1 MNDQNKPPK
10 RTRVM
15 REVGDFET
23 KLKSFSG
30 KHLSSDDSF
39 YTYSWSKSITGE
51 QSKVK
56 LDKMNSSD
64 ENVSILLKRL
74 DTYQSKLMEV
84 FNQISEPYFGKSTN
98 LSLTFN
104 QMLKRLEKKGE
115 VCVILTLEIFNS
127 NDIPED
133 LKLEWDMD
141 INILTQLYTKLLVRA
156 KKTRENEDSL
166 ESGRVHSSKDD
177 KSVYL
182 YAMFTCA
189 K

>member
-1 MNDQNKPPK
+1 MNDENKPK

-15 REVGDFET
+15 REVGDLET
-23 KLKSFSG
+23 KLKSFSS
-30 KHLSSDDSF
+30 KQLSVDDSF
-39 YTYSWSKSITGE
+39 YTYSWSKSLSGE
-51 QSKVK
+51 ESKIK

-74 DTYQSKLMEV
+74 EVYQRMLMEV
-84 FNQISEPYFGKSTN
+84 FNQTSEPFFGKTTN

-104 QMLKRLEKKGE
+104 QCLKKIEHKDN
-115 VCVILTLEIFNS
+115 VCVMLTLELFNS

-141 INILTQLYTKLLVRA
+141 VNILTQLYTKLLVRA
-156 KKTRENEDSL
+156 KKTREDADSL

-182 YAMFTCA
+182 YAMFTCT